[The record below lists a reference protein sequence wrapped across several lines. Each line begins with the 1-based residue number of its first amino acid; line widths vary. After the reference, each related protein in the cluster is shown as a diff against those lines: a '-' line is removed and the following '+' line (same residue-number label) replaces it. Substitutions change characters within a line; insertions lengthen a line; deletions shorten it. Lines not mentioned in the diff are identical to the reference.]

1 LFFSA
6 IASANFVFVQ
16 VHHDFSALPLFR
28 NAVVTIGTFD
38 GVHTGHRKLLKR
50 ISEIATQV
58 DGETVLLSF
67 YPHPRMV
74 LYPDDHR
81 IALLSSPEEKV
92 NELKAADLNH
102 LVVYPFSPELSRLSA
117 FEYVR
122 DFLVK
127 GINAHTVVVGHDHRF
142 GRNREG
148 DFNTLLELA
157 DVFGFRVQEVPA
169 YEIDSIEISSTKI
182 RAALEVGRVSE
193 ATSFLGRPYS
203 VEGIVY
209 KHRQLGRTIGFPT
222 ANLHVS
228 FEHKLIPANGV
239 YVTRATTAH
248 GVFNA
253 VTNIGVRPTVDHSGS
268 RRVESHLF
276 DFNGELYD
284 QPMKVEFLE
293 RLRDEKSFE
302 SVEALRSAITDDC
315 TKAKEWLSKQ

>member
-1 LFFSA
+1 M
-6 IASANFVFVQ
+6 Q
-16 VHHDFSALPLFR
+16 VHHEFSSLPVFR

-38 GVHTGHRKLLKR
+38 GVHSGHRKLLKR
-50 ISEIATQV
+50 IAEIAAHV

-81 IALLSSPEEKV
+81 VALLSSPEEKV
-92 NELKAADLNH
+92 NELKAAGLNH

-148 DFNTLLELA
+148 DFNTLQELA
-157 DVFGFRVQEVPA
+157 DVFGFHVQEVPA
-169 YEIDSIEISSTKI
+169 YEIDNIEISSTKI
-182 RAALEVGRVSE
+182 RAALESGRVSE
-193 ATSFLGRPYS
+193 ATSYLGRPYS
-203 VEGIVY
+203 VEGVVH

-228 FEHKLIPANGV
+228 FQPKLIPNNGV
-239 YVTRATTAH
+239 YVTRTTTPL
-248 GVFNA
+248 GIFNA
-253 VTNIGVRPTVDHSGS
+253 VTNIGIRPTVDEGNN
-268 RRVESHLF
+268 RKIESYLF
-276 DFNGELYD
+276 DFSGELYD
-284 QPMKVEFLE
+284 QPMKVEFLH
-293 RLRDEKSFE
+293 RLRDEKKFD
-302 SVEALRSAITDDC
+302 SVEALRNAITEDC
-315 TKAKEWLSKQ
+315 KTTKEWLGKQ

>member
-1 LFFSA
+1 MFFSA
-6 IASANFVFVQ
+6 IGSANFVVVQ
-16 VHHDFSALPLFR
+16 VHHDFSSLPIFR

-38 GVHTGHRKLLKR
+38 GVHTGHRTLLNR
-50 ISEIATQV
+50 ISEIASQLK
-58 DGETVLLSF
+58 GETVLLSF

-81 IALLSSPEEKV
+81 VALLSSPEEKAR
-92 NELKAADLNH
+92 ELQAAGLNH
-102 LVVYPFSPELSRLSA
+102 LVVYPFTSELSRLSA

-127 GINAHTVVVGHDHRF
+127 GINTHTVVVGHDHRF

-148 DFNTLLELA
+148 DFNTLMELA
-157 DVFGFRVQEVPA
+157 DVFGFHVQEVPA

-193 ATSFLGRPYS
+193 AASFLGRPYS
-203 VEGIVY
+203 VEGTVY

-222 ANLHVS
+222 ANLQVA
-228 FEHKLIPANGV
+228 FEYKLIPANGV

-248 GVFNA
+248 GVFDA
-253 VTNIGVRPTVDHSGS
+253 VTNIGVRPTVDNSGN
-268 RRVESHLF
+268 RIVESHLF

-284 QPMKVEFLE
+284 QLMRVEFLE
-293 RLRDEKSFE
+293 RLRDEKNFE
-302 SVEALRSAITDDC
+302 SVEALRTAITDDC
-315 TKAKEWLSKQ
+315 RTAKEWLSKQ

>member
-1 LFFSA
+1 MFFSA

-16 VHHDFSALPLFR
+16 EHLDFSSLPVFR

-38 GVHTGHRKLLKR
+38 GVHTGHRKMLKR
-50 ISEIATQV
+50 ITEIAAQV
-58 DGETVLLSF
+58 NGETVLLSF

-92 NELKAADLNH
+92 NELKSAGLNH
-102 LVVYPFSPELSRLSA
+102 LVVYPFSSELSRLSA

-157 DVFGFRVQEVPA
+157 DVFGFHVQEVPA
-169 YEIDSIEISSTKI
+169 FEIDNIEISSTKI
-182 RAALEVGRVSE
+182 RLALESGRVSE
-193 ATSFLGRPYS
+193 AASYLGRPYS
-203 VEGIVY
+203 VTGVVR
-209 KHRQLGRTIGFPT
+209 KNRQLGRTIGFPT
-222 ANLHVS
+222 ANLQVS

-239 YVTRATTAH
+239 YVSRVTTPD
-248 GVFNA
+248 GIYNA
-253 VTNIGVRPTVDHSGS
+253 VTNIGVRPTVDNSGI
-268 RRVESHLF
+268 RQIESHMF

-284 QPMKVEFLE
+284 RFMKVEFLH
-293 RLRDEKSFE
+293 RLREEKSFDSIE
-302 SVEALRSAITDDC
+302 SLKTAIADDC
-315 TKAKEWLSKQ
+315 RTAKEWLSKQ

>member
-1 LFFSA
+1 
-6 IASANFVFVQ
+6 VQ
-16 VHHDFSALPLFR
+16 VHHDFSALPVFR

-38 GVHTGHRKLLKR
+38 GVHTGHRKLLRR
-50 ISEIATQV
+50 ISEIADQV
-58 DGETVLLSF
+58 DGETVLLTF

-81 IALLSSPEEKV
+81 VALLSSPEEKV
-92 NELKAADLNH
+92 NELQAAGLHH
-102 LVVYPFSPELSRLSA
+102 LVVYPFTSELSRLSA

-157 DVFGFRVQEVPA
+157 DVFGFHVQEVPA
-169 YEIDSIEISSTKI
+169 YEIDNIEISSTKI
-182 RAALEVGRVSE
+182 RAALESGRVSE
-193 ATSFLGRPYS
+193 ATSYLGRPYS
-203 VEGIVY
+203 VEGVVH

-239 YVTRATTAH
+239 YVTRTT
-248 GVFNA
+248 
-253 VTNIGVRPTVDHSGS
+253 TPIGIRPTVDESHA
-268 RRVESHLF
+268 RIIDSHLF
-276 DFNGELYD
+276 DFSGELYD
-284 QPMKVEFLE
+284 QPMKVEFLH
-293 RLRDEKSFE
+293 RLRDEKKFE
-302 SVEALRSAITDDC
+302 SVETLRNAITEDC
-315 TKAKEWLSKQ
+315 RTAKEWLSKQ